1 MLAWM
6 IYVALVTLLVGAA
19 ALAAEKAARLRL
31 APTRW
36 IWMLAM
42 VSSLL
47 IPTVIVSVSVQIP
60 AFVSPSAPG
69 RVLALRQMTTQTLSP
84 VNWIGTAANRRIS
97 SPNLDSSLRL
107 CWSIAS
113 ATLLLFLL
121 GSGTHVWWK
130 RRNWVRGTVAGVPVY
145 VASDIGPAVVGL
157 LRPRIVVPGWLTELP
172 DSQQALVIAHELSHL
187 QSRDPQALAAALC
200 ILVCTPWNVPLWWQF
215 RRLRYAIEVDC
226 DASVLRSGND
236 AKQYGETLLA
246 VGQRQATSI
255 TTVAAMSESR
265 SFLEK
270 RITIMLR
277 KPPKSWLPAV
287 ATFGCLSLTL
297 AAIATQISPPESR
310 GPVESGAAVD
320 GGNAAHQQ
328 RVLVHLPSTVL
339 DGYTG
344 YYQYGDNAAFTTVKR
359 EGQHLT
365 VEFPAR
371 KPMPMYPESPTM
383 FFGTDTD
390 AQVSFTPDE
399 NGRATIA
406 VLHQN
411 GASTPMRRIDAAAAD
426 ALRTTMQTKVQNQT
440 PNPGSEAMLHR
451 VIDGIVA
458 GKPNLQEM
466 NPQLAAAIHKD
477 LPKLQVKLAD
487 LGAVQSIQLLRV
499 SNAGMDVYDVKHEH
513 GSSQWSVALDSK
525 GILVGAMVP
534 L

>member
-6 IYVALVTLLVGAA
+6 IYVGLVTLLVGVA
-19 ALAAEKAARLRL
+19 ALAAEKAARLRR
-31 APTRW
+31 APSRW

-47 IPTVIVSVSVQIP
+47 IPTVIVSVSVQVP
-60 AFVSPSAPG
+60 PFVNLAASG
-69 RVLALRQMTTQTLSP
+69 RVIALRQVTSETLSP
-84 VNWIGTAANRRIS
+84 ANWIGTGANRAIS
-97 SPNLDSSLRL
+97 SRNVDSLLRR
-107 CWSIAS
+107 CWSVAS
-113 ATLLLFLL
+113 AALLLLLL
-121 GSGTHVWWK
+121 GSGTHLRWRK
-130 RRNWVRGTVAGVPVY
+130 RSWATRSIAGVSVY
-145 VASDIGPAVVGL
+145 VATDIGPAVVGL
-157 LRPRIVVPGWLTELP
+157 LRPQIVVPSWLTELP
-172 DSQQALVIAHELSHL
+172 DAQQALVIAHERSHL
-187 QSRDPQALAAALC
+187 KARDPQALAAAFC
-200 ILVCTPWNVPLWWQF
+200 VLVCAPWNLPLWWQL

-226 DASVLRSGND
+226 DAGVLRSGGD

-246 VGQRQATSI
+246 VGQRQSASI

-265 SFLEK
+265 SFLEE

-277 KPPKSWLPAV
+277 KPSKSWLL
-287 ATFGCLSLTL
+287 ATAAFGCLSLTL
-297 AAIATQISPPESR
+297 VAVATQVSPPESSS
-310 GPVESGAAVD
+310 PTESGALPD
-320 GGNAAHQQ
+320 GGDMAGRQ

-344 YYQYGDNAAFTTVKR
+344 YYQYGDNAAFTMVKR
-359 EGQHLT
+359 EGQHLI
-365 VEFPAR
+365 VEFPAI
-371 KPMPMYPESPTM
+371 PPIPMYPESPTM
-383 FFGTDTD
+383 FFGADTD

-399 NGRATIA
+399 NGRATTA

-411 GASTPMRRIDAAAAD
+411 GASTPMRRIDAPTAD
-426 ALRTTMQTKVQNQT
+426 ALRTAMEAKVQNQT
-440 PNPGSEAMLHR
+440 SNPGSGAMLRR

-499 SNAGMDVYDVKHEH
+499 SKQGMDVYEVKHER
-513 GSSQWSVALDSK
+513 GSSQWSLALDAK